1 MFNEKQI
8 AVLNYEVDSSR
19 IKIREKGNISLSYLE
34 AFDIIESANK
44 IFGYGNWSYSISSLV
59 QVSQEQNHNQNVV
72 ICYKAVVRV
81 VAQDIAHTKEVSR
94 EDVGFGSGIAKTLSD
109 AHEGAAKEAVTDALK
124 RAMRTFGN
132 QFGNSLYD
140 KAKNHSSQP
149 NNNQLQQQPSSQNQR
164 TYQPNNQQ
172 QAYQHSNTQTYQQP
186 NNQPQQHH
194 LPQDYTSLYN
204 LGLTIIE
211 QGNNLVVIGDDMFSK
226 KDSIKAC
233 GFRWDSNS
241 KLWCKPIEQRAA

>member
-8 AVLNYEVDSSR
+8 TVLNYEVDSSR
-19 IKIREKGNISLSYLE
+19 IKTREKGNIKFSYLE
-34 AFDIIESANK
+34 GHDIIESANK
-44 IFGYGNWSYSISSLV
+44 IFGYGNWSYSISSLM

-81 VAQDIAHTKEVSR
+81 VAQDITHTKEVSR

-140 KAKNHSSQP
+140 RSKNHHSQP

-211 QGNNLVVIGDDMFSK
+211 QENTLVVIGDDMFSK

>member
-8 AVLNYEVDSSR
+8 TVLNYEVDSSR

-140 KAKNHSSQP
+140 KGKNHYSQP
-149 NNNQLQQQPSSQNQR
+149 NN
-164 TYQPNNQQ
+164 
-172 QAYQHSNTQTYQQP
+172 
-186 NNQPQQHH
+186 
-194 LPQDYTSLYN
+194 
-204 LGLTIIE
+204 
-211 QGNNLVVIGDDMFSK
+211 
-226 KDSIKAC
+226 
-233 GFRWDSNS
+233 
-241 KLWCKPIEQRAA
+241 